1 MSSSGSM
8 NGKGQKVHF
17 REDSYGGSSGYSSLS
32 SNRGGGARPKLIMA
46 AVCLAFL
53 PIQLLCH
60 KQHPHHCLLPLSLP
74 PFFFFLSSSSPS
86 SSCSASLFSL
96 SHSFSLSLSFDLKLK
111 WNVMK
116 NSHDQWQL
124 TSNIQTALLQVKWEH
139 LQSVFLCCNP
149 GQLKCGWW
157 EKVFHTWHDY
167 NYHRAVSL
175 RARISDHVSVPPGL

>member
-46 AVCLAFL
+46 AVRLAFL

-60 KQHPHHCLLPLSLP
+60 QQRPHHCLLPLSLP

-86 SSCSASLFSL
+86 SSSCPASVSLF
-96 SHSFSLSLSFDLKLK
+96 FSLTLCVSLFKNFKLK

-116 NSHDQWQL
+116 NSHGRWQL
-124 TSNIQTALLQVKWEH
+124 TSNIRTDLLQVKWEH
-139 LQSVFLCCNP
+139 LQSAFLCCNP
-149 GQLKCGWW
+149 GQLRCGWW
-157 EKVFHTWHDY
+157 EKGLSHVTW
-167 NYHRAVSL
+167 L
-175 RARISDHVSVPPGL
+175 QLP